1 MKIENVK
8 VSIIMPCYN
17 DGRYIQKSIQS
28 VINQTIQSWELIII
42 DDGSDDSETLLYLN
56 KLEHPKIKIYFEEHG
71 GPSHARNKGIKYASG
86 KYILPLDADDIIA
99 PSYLEKA
106 ISVLDQDSSIGIVY
120 CEAEFFDKKQERWNL
135 PNFTIERMLLHNI
148 IFVTSLFRKSD
159 WEAIGGFDEHLEY
172 GLEDYD
178 FWLSILERKTT
189 VYRIPE
195 ILFYYRIKSLSRNK
209 KFELDEDRVKETYN
223 YIFFKH
229 INLYRNNFDK
239 VIPLFRKEI
248 IENEYKGIRLKS
260 KIPFYEIFI
269 NNNGLK
275 NMIKR
280 ILNI

>member
-1 MKIENVK
+1 
-8 VSIIMPCYN
+8 MPCYN
-17 DGRYIQKSIQS
+17 DGRYIQESIQS

-248 IENEYKGIRLKS
+248 IENEYKGIRLKN
-260 KIPFYEIFI
+260 KIPFYKIFI

>member
-17 DGRYIQKSIQS
+17 DGRYIQESIQS

-106 ISVLDQDSSIGIVY
+106 ISVLDQDNSIGIVY

-209 KFELDEDRVKETYN
+209 KFELDEDRVEETYN

-248 IENEYKGIRLKS
+248 IENEYKGIRLKN

-269 NNNGLK
+269 NNNRLK